1 MRMLFTLPS
10 FNGLYVPYMN
20 LVH

>member
-10 FNGLYVPYMN
+10 FNGLHVPYMN